1 MSVFHIGQVEES
13 CAGSVSGP
21 VPGRSSPRV
30 ALRRG
35 IREGGFAL
43 SRRLFLLC
51 LSALRHFKV
60 FLSGSRFGLEPVLNP
75 QKSNMA
81 AMKKGMKSA
90 EAMNTSKKAAPEE

>member
-1 MSVFHIGQVEES
+1 MSVFHIGQIEEG

-51 LSALRHFKV
+51 LSALRRFKV
-60 FLSGSRFGLEPVLNP
+60 FLSGCRFGLQPMLNK
-75 QKSNMA
+75 KSNMA

-90 EAMNTSKKAAPEE
+90 KAMNTSKKAAPEE